1 MKKVRAAIVGY
12 GNIGQYVLE
21 ALQAA
26 PDFEIAGVVRR
37 AGAENRPAELS
48 EYPVVKNIKELEG
61 KPLIC
66 YTIDAARK
74 FTTDDNICVSTD
86 DDAIIK
92 VVEAYGLRIPFKR
105 PGYLATDNAGTNGVL
120 LHALDFYERKGN
132 QYDMVVLLQVTSPF
146 RRAED
151 VIEAVKHYDDSID
164 MVTSVMPAKCN
175 PYYDGLLAI
184 SKGDGSIER
193 RQDAPRVWQQNGA
206 VYVINPL
213 QLKAKGL
220 AGMTK
225 IRKYVMDELH
235 SVDIDNMLDWK
246 IAEIMLKDKLV
257 EI

>member
-1 MKKVRAAIVGY
+1 M
-12 GNIGQYVLE
+12 
-21 ALQAA
+21 
-26 PDFEIAGVVRR
+26 
-37 AGAENRPAELS
+37 RPLVIIPARGGS
-48 EYPVVKNIKELEG
+48 KGIPHKNIMELEG

-132 QYDMVVLLQVTSPF
+132 QYDMVVLLQATSPF

-175 PYYDGLLAI
+175 PYYDGFEDDADGLLTI

-206 VYVINPL
+206 VYVINPV

-220 AGMTK
+220 TGMTK

>member
-1 MKKVRAAIVGY
+1 M
-12 GNIGQYVLE
+12 
-21 ALQAA
+21 
-26 PDFEIAGVVRR
+26 
-37 AGAENRPAELS
+37 RPLVIIPARGGS
-48 EYPVVKNIKELEG
+48 KGIPHKNIKELEG

-175 PYYDGLLAI
+175 PYYYGFEDDADGLLAI
-184 SKGDGSIER
+184 SIGDGSIER

>member
-1 MKKVRAAIVGY
+1 M
-12 GNIGQYVLE
+12 
-21 ALQAA
+21 
-26 PDFEIAGVVRR
+26 
-37 AGAENRPAELS
+37 RPLVIIPARGGS
-48 EYPVVKNIKELEG
+48 KGIPHKNIKELEG

-175 PYYDGLLAI
+175 PYYDGFEDDADGLLVI